1 MIIRSALALV
11 LIVASQNAM
20 AGSTLRDH
28 RGSSGPT
35 YVKPMQLPEIGRH
48 GGFSAIAAANKG
60 KGKGPIVRDHR
71 H

>member
-1 MIIRSALALV
+1 
-11 LIVASQNAM
+11 M

-28 RGSSGPT
+28 RGTSGPT

-60 KGKGPIVRDHR
+60 KGNGPIVRDHR